1 MIELRT
7 LEDLGSLDGRI
18 GLLRVDYNVALVDG
32 RVSDDTRIR
41 ASLPT
46 LAELRRRGARLV
58 LMSHSGRPSGKP
70 DPTMSLEPV
79 ARHLAGIL
87 DAPVAFVPCG
97 PNGEPDG
104 EAARIL
110 ATLAKGGI
118 AMLENLRFSPGEKAN
133 DPEFAAALAALG
145 DFYVNDAFG
154 TAHRAHASVVGVA
167 EHFEDRAAGRLL
179 ELEIR
184 ALSALL
190 DNPRR
195 PFVGIVGGAKIEG
208 KIETLV
214 NLIPRLDALA
224 VGGGMAN
231 TFLAAQ
237 GFNLA
242 QSLVE
247 HERLDLAHDLIE
259 EAAAKDTDLLLPS
272 DLIVTDDL
280 DTARRVETVAPNAVP
295 EKTMA
300 VDIGP
305 ATQAAIAELVSTAGT
320 VFWNGPLGVFEK
332 PPFDAGTLA
341 TARALGKCRG
351 WTVIGGGETV
361 AAAHRAGV
369 IASLGHVST
378 GGGASLEF
386 LAGKQLPG
394 ITILRKTR

>member
-7 LEDLGSLDGRI
+7 LEDLRSLDGRV
-18 GLLRVDYNVALVDG
+18 GLVRVDYNVALVDG

-46 LAELRRRGARLV
+46 LAELRQRGARLV
-58 LMSHSGRPSGKP
+58 LMSHCGRPSGKP

-87 DAPVAFVPCG
+87 DAPVAFVACG
-97 PNGEPDG
+97 PNGDPGG
-104 EAARIL
+104 EAARIVAAL
-110 ATLAKGGI
+110 ARGGV

-133 DPEFAAALAALG
+133 DPGFAAALAALG

-247 HERLDLAHDLIE
+247 HERLDLAHNLIE
-259 EAAAKDTDLLLPS
+259 EAAAQDTDLLLPS
-272 DLIVTDDL
+272 DLVVTDDL
-280 DTARRVETVAPNAVP
+280 DASRRVETVAPNAVP

-305 ATQAAIAELVSTAGT
+305 ATQAAIGELVSTAGT

-369 IASLGHVST
+369 IDSLGHVST
-378 GGGASLEF
+378 GGGASLEL

-394 ITILRKTR
+394 IAILRRSR